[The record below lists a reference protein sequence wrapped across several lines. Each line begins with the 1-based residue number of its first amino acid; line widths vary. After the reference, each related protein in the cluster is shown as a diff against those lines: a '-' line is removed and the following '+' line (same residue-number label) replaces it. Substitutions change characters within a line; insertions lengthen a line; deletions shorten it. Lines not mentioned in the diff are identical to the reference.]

1 VDAAEHQRLSEHEEW
16 YWWHRARERI
26 VHRAL
31 ERWAPQRPR
40 ILDVGC
46 GTGHTTASLRR
57 FGPVV
62 GIDLGAAALAVAR
75 GRNLDVARSSAS
87 RLPVPRAC
95 FDVAVALDVLEHL
108 DDDAAAAREIFA
120 SLKPGGILVATVPA
134 YASLWSQHDVA
145 LGHRR
150 RYRRPQLRRLL
161 EAAGFALERCS
172 YAMSAPLPAAA
183 LVRLAERLRPASPA
197 PATSGYLP
205 VPRPL
210 NELLTRV
217 AGVDGW
223 LIQRLALPFGLSVL
237 AVARRPRSGD

>member
-1 VDAAEHQRLSEHEEW
+1 VDAAEHQRLAEHEEW

-26 VHRAL
+26 VHHAL
-31 ERWAPQRPR
+31 ERFAAPHPR

-62 GIDLGAAALAVAR
+62 GVDLGAAALAVAKT
-75 GRNLDVARSSAS
+75 RNLDVARSSAS

-120 SLKPGGILVATVPA
+120 SLVPGGILVATVPA

-150 RYRRPQLRRLL
+150 RYRRPELRRLL
-161 EAAGFALERCS
+161 EGAGFALERCS
-172 YAMSAPLPAAA
+172 YAMSLPLPVAAVA
-183 LVRLAERLRPASPA
+183 RLAERLQPASRE
-197 PATSGYLP
+197 PATSRYLP
-205 VPRPL
+205 VPRPV
-210 NELLTRV
+210 NDLLTCVGGFEGR
-217 AGVDGW
+217 
-223 LIQRLALPFGLSVL
+223 LIQRMALPFGLSVL
-237 AVARRPRSGD
+237 AVARKPRDGG